1 VAGLFLGLFFSVL
14 LIIYQGIHEIARL
27 SRDAGTS
34 QDYMV
39 DNDLVH
45 REGGC
50 ENGEGFVEIR
60 PNHTTFRKGG
70 ESRIANLS

>member
-1 VAGLFLGLFFSVL
+1 
-14 LIIYQGIHEIARL
+14 
-27 SRDAGTS
+27 
-34 QDYMV
+34 MV